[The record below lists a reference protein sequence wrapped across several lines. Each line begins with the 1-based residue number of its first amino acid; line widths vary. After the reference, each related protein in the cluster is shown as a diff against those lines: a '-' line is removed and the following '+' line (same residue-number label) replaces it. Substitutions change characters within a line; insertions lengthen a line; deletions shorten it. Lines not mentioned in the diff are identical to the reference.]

1 MMRLALLALALA
13 SACEAAA
20 EVQSTGIS
28 HTGERYHVSVTSHV
42 PAPPRRVMA
51 LLTDY
56 DGFER
61 LHPMVQ
67 DSRLMGHEAEGTRV
81 RTTYRDC
88 PIVIYCV
95 EFSHTSLFT
104 RVSEG
109 MLVARAD
116 PAASDFAYGRFEW
129 TALPEGDGTRLTFLS
144 EVEPEF
150 WVPPIIGDWVLK
162 HRLTRVA
169 EEIHEAIKALAVK
182 GELSA
187 EQVSIQGQGAADATG
202 H

>member
-13 SACEAAA
+13 GAGEASA
-20 EVQSTGIS
+20 EVQSTGVS
-28 HTGERYHVSVTSHV
+28 HTGERYHVSVTSYV

-56 DGFER
+56 EGFER
-61 LHPMVQ
+61 LHPMVR
-67 DSRLMGHEAEGTRV
+67 DSRLIGHEAGGARV

-109 MLVARAD
+109 LLVAQAD
-116 PAASDFAYGRFEW
+116 PTASDFAYGRFEW
-129 TALPEGDGTRLTFLS
+129 TVLPEGDGTRLTFLS

-150 WVPPIIGDWVLK
+150 WVPPVIGGWVLR
-162 HRLTRVA
+162 HRLTQVA
-169 EEIHEAIKALAVK
+169 EDIHETIKALAMK
-182 GELSA
+182 GELPTEHLSA
-187 EQVSIQGQGAADATG
+187 QGEDTAYAPGR
-202 H
+202 